1 MANSRQ
7 ERGRETSMPGLLPE
21 EWIDQ
26 VRQANDIVDVISEYI
41 RLKPSGRG
49 FFGLCPF
56 HGEKTPSFHVE
67 PDRQIYHCFG
77 CGEGGNVFSF
87 VMAMERMDFVEAAK
101 HLATRSGIPV
111 PEQQVDREKA
121 KVIRDE
127 QERLFAMNRD
137 AAHYFHQRLNEPVGE
152 KAKGYLSG
160 RGLDEKTVKAFGL
173 GYAPDGWDN
182 IKQFLLSRGY
192 AQGDLIKAGLL
203 VKKERRSYDRFR
215 DRVIFP
221 IIDGKGRV
229 TGFGGRTMGD
239 DQVKYLNSSESP
251 IFNKSRTLY
260 GMHIV
265 TKRRPLRHVI
275 IVEGYMDV
283 IALHQFGFSNAVAS
297 LGTSLTQE
305 QARLIR
311 RLAPEAYIAYDGD
324 AAGQSAALRGLDIL
338 RDAGVAV
345 RVMRFPEGLD
355 PDETLRKYGQ
365 TYFKK
370 LQAAAVTLVD
380 YKLDQIG
387 QAVDI
392 HTPEGRV
399 EFATKAAEILVTV
412 DNVLER
418 DVHIQ
423 RVSEQTGFQPG
434 LLYQQ
439 LSLMEKEKHPT
450 TGKYRNGP
458 KRHTNEH
465 KQETALMPASR
476 RAERHLI
483 QLMVRDENMARKWI
497 KDVNPEN
504 MEDETARYVAGIIG
518 ELAEEE
524 RPISDASVMNRMED
538 PRLQQDFS
546 RLMVE
551 EIGNIDG
558 ARYASDCV
566 GQIHR
571 RGLLLKMERLKEK
584 IARLEAEE
592 TPDAKEYTESM
603 RMLSEISQELRR

>member
-1 MANSRQ
+1 MMS
-7 ERGRETSMPGLLPE
+7 
-21 EWIDQ
+21 
-26 VRQANDIVDVISEYI
+26 
-41 RLKPSGRG
+41 
-49 FFGLCPF
+49 
-56 HGEKTPSFHVE
+56 
-67 PDRQIYHCFG
+67 
-77 CGEGGNVFSF
+77 
-87 VMAMERMDFVEAAK
+87 
-101 HLATRSGIPV
+101 
-111 PEQQVDREKA
+111 
-121 KVIRDE
+121 
-127 QERLFAMNRD
+127 RD
-137 AAHYFHQRLNEPVGE
+137 AAHFFHQRLNEPAG
-152 KAKGYLSG
+152 AAARGYLTE
-160 RGLDEKTVKAFGL
+160 RGLDDKTVKAFGL
-173 GYAPDGWDN
+173 GYAPEGWDN

-192 AQGDLIKAGLL
+192 AEGDLIKAGLL
-203 VKKERRSYDRFR
+203 VKKEQRSYDRFR

-265 TKRRPLRHVI
+265 TKRRPLSHVI

-305 QARLIR
+305 QARMIR

-338 RDAGVAV
+338 RDAGVHV

-365 TYFKK
+365 SYFKK
-370 LQAAAVTLVD
+370 LKAAAVSLVD

-387 QAVDI
+387 KETDI
-392 HTPEGRV
+392 HTPEGRIA
-399 EFATKAAEILVTV
+399 FATRAAEILAEV

-423 RVSEQTGFQPG
+423 RISEQTGFQPG

-439 LSLMEKEKHPT
+439 LSLIEKEKHPT

-458 KRHTNEH
+458 KRHTNEQ
-465 KQETALMPASR
+465 KKETVLLPASR

-483 QLMVRDENMARKWI
+483 QLMVRDENTARKWI
-497 KDVNPEN
+497 NEIDPEN
-504 MEDETARYVAGIIG
+504 MEDETARYVAGIIR
-518 ELAEEE
+518 ELAGED
-524 RPISDASVMNRMED
+524 RPVHDAAVMNRMED
-538 PRLQQDFS
+538 ARLQQDFS

-551 EIGNIDG
+551 EIGHIDG
-558 ARYASDCV
+558 ARYAADCV
-566 GQIHR
+566 RQIHK
-571 RGLLLKMERLKEK
+571 RGLLLRMEGLKKE
-584 IARLEAEE
+584 IARLEAEKE
-592 TPDAKEYTESM
+592 PDAEEYKESM

>member
-1 MANSRQ
+1 
-7 ERGRETSMPGLLPE
+7 MPGLLPE
-21 EWIDQ
+21 DWIDQ

-67 PDRQIYHCFG
+67 PERQIYHCFG

-101 HLATRSGIPV
+101 HLAQRSGIPV

-121 KVIRDE
+121 KVVRDE
-127 QERLFAMNRD
+127 QERLRMMSRD
-137 AAHYFHQRLNEPVGE
+137 AAHYFHQRLNDPMGE
-152 KAKGYLSG
+152 AARKYLTG
-160 RGLDEKTVKAFGL
+160 RGLDEKTIKAFGL

-182 IKQFLLSRGY
+182 IKQYLLSRGY

-203 VKKERRSYDRFR
+203 VKKEQRSYDRFR

-221 IIDGKGRV
+221 IIDGKGQV

-265 TKRRPLRHVI
+265 SKRRPLSHVI

-283 IALHQFGFSNAVAS
+283 IALHQFGFTNAVAS

-338 RDAGVAV
+338 RDAGVTV

-365 TYFKK
+365 SYFKK
-370 LQAAAVTLVD
+370 LQASAVSLVD

-387 QAVDI
+387 KETDI
-392 HTPEGRV
+392 HTPEGPRRICHKGRRDTGCGGQCTG
-399 EFATKAAEILVTV
+399 AGRAYTAG
-412 DNVLER
+412 ER
-418 DVHIQ
+418 TDG
-423 RVSEQTGFQPG
+423 VSAGT
-434 LLYQQ
+434 
-439 LSLMEKEKHPT
+439 
-450 TGKYRNGP
+450 
-458 KRHTNEH
+458 
-465 KQETALMPASR
+465 
-476 RAERHLI
+476 
-483 QLMVRDENMARKWI
+483 
-497 KDVNPEN
+497 
-504 MEDETARYVAGIIG
+504 YVSAI
-518 ELAEEE
+518 
-524 RPISDASVMNRMED
+524 V
-538 PRLQQDFS
+538 
-546 RLMVE
+546 
-551 EIGNIDG
+551 
-558 ARYASDCV
+558 
-566 GQIHR
+566 
-571 RGLLLKMERLKEK
+571 
-584 IARLEAEE
+584 
-592 TPDAKEYTESM
+592 PD
-603 RMLSEISQELRR
+603 

>member
-1 MANSRQ
+1 
-7 ERGRETSMPGLLPE
+7 MPGLLPE

-101 HLATRSGIPV
+101 HLAARSGIQV

-121 KVIRDE
+121 KVVRDE
-127 QERLFAMNRD
+127 QDRFHMMNRD
-137 AAHYFHQRLNEPVGE
+137 AAHYFHQRLYEPVGE
-152 KAKGYLSG
+152 AARGYLAG

-192 AQGDLIKAGLL
+192 AQGDLIRAGLL
-203 VKKERRSYDRFR
+203 VKKEQRSYDRFR

-221 IIDGKGRV
+221 IIDGKGQV
-229 TGFGGRTMGD
+229 AGFGGRTMGD

-265 TKRRPLRHVI
+265 TKRRPLSHVI

-324 AAGQSAALRGLDIL
+324 AAGQNAALRGLDIL

-370 LQAAAVTLVD
+370 LQASAVSLVD

-387 QAVDI
+387 KEIDM

-399 EFATKAAEILVTV
+399 EFATKAAEILAAVE
-412 DNVLER
+412 NVLER

-439 LSLMEKEKHPT
+439 LSLIEKEKHPT
-450 TGKYRNGP
+450 TGKYRNVP
-458 KRHTNEH
+458 KRHTNEQ
-465 KQETALMPASR
+465 KKESALMPASR

-483 QLMVRDENMARKWI
+483 QLMVRDENLARKWI
-497 KDVNPEN
+497 QDIHPEN
-504 MEDETARYVAGIIG
+504 MEDETARYVAVIIG
-518 ELAEEE
+518 ELAGSD
-524 RPISDASVMNRMED
+524 RPIHDAAVMNRMD
-538 PRLQQDFS
+538 DARMQQDFS

-551 EIGNIDG
+551 EIGTIDG

-566 GQIHR
+566 RQIHKN
-571 RGLLLKMERLKEK
+571 GLLREMEGIKKE
-584 IARLEAEE
+584 IARLEGE
-592 TPDAKEYTESM
+592 TEPDAKEYKESM
-603 RMLSEISQELRR
+603 RRLNEISRELRR